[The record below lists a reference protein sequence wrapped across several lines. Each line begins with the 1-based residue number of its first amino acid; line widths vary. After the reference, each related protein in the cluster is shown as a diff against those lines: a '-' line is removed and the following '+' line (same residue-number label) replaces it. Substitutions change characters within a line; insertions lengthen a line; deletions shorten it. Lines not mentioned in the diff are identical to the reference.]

1 MSTLGLSDFLATERG
16 LYGLPPKGLG
26 RLDARL
32 KVGLATLAIVSN
44 VILARLGLSVA
55 LVLLAW
61 AGLLTSRI
69 RWRQALLFILTPAWA
84 TLLVMVGYALSFG
97 VTPLAHL
104 GPLTVYREGVVL
116 GVNAAFRVLAEMSW
130 VAALILTTPFT
141 DLLEALRW
149 YHLPPV
155 LVDTLGSMYRY
166 IFLLFDE
173 YQVMAASAKARGGFM
188 SYRQTLSTLGQI
200 AAQGFMRAM
209 ERAERIDQAMRARGR
224 DTDPTPGQGRD
235 VLALAPTVDSGTSHA

>member
-1 MSTLGLSDFLATERG
+1 MDPRLKLGLA
-16 LYGLPPKGLG
+16 
-26 RLDARL
+26 A
-32 KVGLATLAIVSN
+32 LAIVSN
-44 VILARLGLSVA
+44 VILARLALSVA
-55 LVLLAW
+55 LVALAW

-69 RWRQALLFILTPAWA
+69 RWRQAILFILTPAWA
-84 TLLVMVGYALSFG
+84 TLLVMAGYALSFG
-97 VTPLAHL
+97 VTPVAHL
-104 GPLTVYREGVVL
+104 GSFPVYREGLVL

-130 VAALILTTPFT
+130 MAALILTTPFT
-141 DLLEALRW
+141 DLLDALRW
-149 YHLPPV
+149 YRLPVV

-173 YQVMAASAKARGGFM
+173 YQVMAASAKARGGFI

-224 DTDPTPGQGRD
+224 DSAYLPQSQLGTLTPGSPD
-235 VLALAPTVDSGTSHA
+235 VSGTTKDYTHA